1 MKCMRGPALV
11 LVLAA
16 LALAGCRDR
25 AANPTAVLGG
35 SAPAAS
41 RDEPPAA
48 DAGIPM
54 PAAPPGTQPRLARSA
69 ADTALA
75 VWTQEGH
82 VVAAKYT
89 PPAGWGPATP
99 LEQIYGQASE
109 PQLASNGQG
118 VAMAVWRH
126 TVGSI
131 QSLRF
136 SRFDAATGWSPPD
149 VLPGALPRPPAPGAA
164 GAARPDDAVHLSMD
178 AAGAVTARWAS
189 GFDARQV
196 QTARYLPG
204 QGWSGAL
211 SEPLAAGPG
220 AAPASEPASGP
231 H

>member
-1 MKCMRGPALV
+1 MRRPALV
-11 LVLAA
+11 LVLAM

-25 AANPTAVLGG
+25 ATNPTAVLGG
-35 SAPAAS
+35 PAPAAS
-41 RDEPPAA
+41 RAATPAEA

-54 PAAPPGTQPRLARSA
+54 PAVPPGTQPRLARSGV
-69 ADTALA
+69 DTALA
-75 VWTQEGH
+75 VWTQDGH
-82 VVAAKYT
+82 VVAATYT

-99 LEQIYGQASE
+99 LEQIYGEASE

-136 SRFDAATGWSPPD
+136 SRYEAATGWSPPD
-149 VLPGALPRPPAPGAA
+149 VLPGALPRPPAA
-164 GAARPDDAVHLSMD
+164 GHEDAVQLSMD
-178 AAGAVTARWAS
+178 AAGEVSARWAS
-189 GFDARQV
+189 GFDAREV
-196 QTARYLPG
+196 QTARFVPG
-204 QGWSGAL
+204 QGWSRAL

-220 AAPASEPASGP
+220 AAPASGP